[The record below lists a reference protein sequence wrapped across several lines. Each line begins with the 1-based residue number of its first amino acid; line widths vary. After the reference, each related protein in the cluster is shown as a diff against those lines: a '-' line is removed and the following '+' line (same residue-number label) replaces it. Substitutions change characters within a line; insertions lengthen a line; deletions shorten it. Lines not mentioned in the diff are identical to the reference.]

1 MLLNWILASG
11 SWSKATY
18 GSHKYLLSWPNVCL
32 SRRIRQLI
40 IRSGRFDPPVYG
52 HKVRPGAVVFS
63 QHGRK
68 IIGFQINWFT
78 NGNDG
83 LGQTGVQLKL
93 MTVFGRAALTPGRM
107 TASVCND
114 GSLFLGMDSSFF
126 GGQPEL
132 YTLLWI
138 LMHQMYLKQV
148 HKFHSNIL
156 ECAKLKCLN
165 KFYGSICSR
174 LSNKFAQQVEHL
186 AREQCPNLSLGV
198 YHLCSDLANREPY
211 KRICSEHKPCLPA
224 IICRAFCGHFLCRP
238 QVDKFIINV
247 LKFG

>member
-83 LGQTGVQLKL
+83 LGQTGVQPRL

-107 TASVCND
+107 DSKCLQWRIIISGNGQQFFRRSTGVVYFVVNFNASNVLET
-114 GSLFLGMDSSFF
+114 GPQIPFK
-126 GGQPEL
+126 
-132 YTLLWI
+132 YTR
-138 LMHQMYLKQV
+138 MCQTQVLKQILWV
-148 HKFHSNIL
+148 NLQPTVQRICTTSGAFSAWTMSKF
-156 ECAKLKCLN
+156 
-165 KFYGSICSR
+165 KFGR
-174 LSNKFAQQVEHL
+174 LSSMFGFGQQ
-186 AREQCPNLSLGV
+186 G
-198 YHLCSDLANREPY
+198 
-211 KRICSEHKPCLPA
+211 A
-224 IICRAFCGHFLCRP
+224 I
-238 QVDKFIINV
+238 
-247 LKFG
+247 